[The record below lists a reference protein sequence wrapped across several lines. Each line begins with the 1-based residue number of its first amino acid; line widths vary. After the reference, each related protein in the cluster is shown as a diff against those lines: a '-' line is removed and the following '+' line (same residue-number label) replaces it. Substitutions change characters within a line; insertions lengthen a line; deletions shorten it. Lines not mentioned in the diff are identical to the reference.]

1 MESHQ
6 LSSVE
11 TTEAFLGANGIKFNT
26 VRHEIT
32 PTNAEMVEKV
42 TPLFVDEYKNTKLA
56 KQLFLYDKKKKDNMY
71 LVCA

>member
-1 MESHQ
+1 M
-6 LSSVE
+6 
-11 TTEAFLGANGIKFNT
+11 GANGIKFNT